1 MIFPITDLIVYVSQY
16 FRLQKGDLIFTGT
29 PEGVGALNQG
39 DELVG
44 YLYTTGGKQE
54 MFRTRVK

>member
-1 MIFPITDLIVYVSQY
+1 QF
-16 FRLQKGDLIFTGT
+16 FRLQKGDLLFTGT
-29 PEGVGALNQG
+29 PEGVGPIAQG

-44 YLYTTGGKQE
+44 YLMTTDGEQE